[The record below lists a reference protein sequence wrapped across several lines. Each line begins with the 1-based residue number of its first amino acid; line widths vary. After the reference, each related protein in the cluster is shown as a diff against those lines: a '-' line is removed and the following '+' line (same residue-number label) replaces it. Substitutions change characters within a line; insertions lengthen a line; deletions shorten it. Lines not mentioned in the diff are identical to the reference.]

1 MSEKRKFVLRE
12 QFVWVAWKTFFSPRS
27 TPGGETLIWRSILFW
42 QLGVL
47 CSCCCCLL
55 SRISN
60 PALPAVSCFCE
71 CHPVLTVLMVLRYKC
86 WLMNASTN
94 PPFLLHTSTCRLR
107 YRCHKYQKSELLALL
122 NFAVSFNPEV
132 INEVA
137 TCSVLSS
144 RQSWSFGSQKM
155 KVDHKT
161 SQGSSCLDFKSY
173 ELSKSI
179 IVLRKKSTTFV
190 FLVI

>member
-71 CHPVLTVLMVLRYKC
+71 CHPVLTVLMVLRYKR
-86 WLMNASTN
+86 WPMNASTN
-94 PPFLLHTSTCRLR
+94 PPFLVLVVWDIGVTSIRSQSCSPYLTLPCHLILRFSMKLRLAQFCPPVKADLLGHKRWRLITRRLR
-107 YRCHKYQKSELLALL
+107 GLL
-122 NFAVSFNPEV
+122 V
-132 INEVA
+132 
-137 TCSVLSS
+137 
-144 RQSWSFGSQKM
+144 
-155 KVDHKT
+155 
-161 SQGSSCLDFKSY
+161 
-173 ELSKSI
+173 
-179 IVLRKKSTTFV
+179 
-190 FLVI
+190 